1 MATRF
6 PNHCG
11 SATLGLVL
19 AVLLCTTQDL
29 LVSSSPLR
37 SVCSTAGTP
46 PRVSV
51 KSCPDIPSDTN
62 SGFYSI
68 RYLANTHCCPSHTT
82 PAFLLVGWMS
92 HRTCQNP
99 HMPTRSKLVVV
110 YALLRCT
117 MHDVKL
123 DRLLRTHVL
132 IQYTSIRYTVYYIHK
147 AKLLSN

>member
-1 MATRF
+1 MMYEIITLELIYSSHAWRLVS
-6 PNHCG
+6 PNHRG
-11 SATLGLVL
+11 AATLGLVL

-51 KSCPDIPSDTN
+51 KSCPDILSDTN

-82 PAFLLVGWMS
+82 PAFLMVGWVP

-99 HMPTRSKLVVV
+99 HMPTPVYCTDRRQRSV
-110 YALLRCT
+110 A
-117 MHDVKL
+117 
-123 DRLLRTHVL
+123 
-132 IQYTSIRYTVYYIHK
+132 
-147 AKLLSN
+147 